1 MNKAYGLTVA
11 EKHELI
17 IQFNNERDGANEVY
31 QSAKEE
37 RKKEETMKGTAK
49 QPKEYGKLYKH
60 LGTDNRNKD
69 VR

>member
-31 QSAKEE
+31 QGQKEE
-37 RKKEETMKGTAK
+37 RKMEETAKGTAK
-49 QPKEYGKLYKH
+49 A
-60 LGTDNRNKD
+60 
-69 VR
+69 